1 MATSPNYAWAEP
13 DNSSLVKNGAADI
26 RTLGDAIDTSVWNVG
41 YGQAGKN
48 KIINGDF
55 KINQRGFTSNTA
67 DSSYNFDRFFQ
78 ANSGGTFTS
87 TPQTFTPG
95 SAPVAGYE
103 GSTFLQVITAGSSGA
118 SDFGIIRQRIE
129 SVRTFANQTVTV
141 SFWAKAGT
149 GTPKIATEISQNFGS
164 GGSPSATVNTTGAAI
179 TLSTSWARYST
190 TIIIPSISGK
200 TLGTTND
207 GYLEL
212 NLWLNAG
219 STFNTRASSIGN
231 QNATFQIWGVQAE
244 YGSKATPFQT
254 ASGGSPQAEL
264 AMCQRYFLAFNTAA
278 VSAFEMPMG
287 MQATT
292 TTSNH
297 QIQLPVTMR
306 VTPSVTQSA
315 IGDWTVNNNI
325 NQPTLTSS
333 VIFSGRS
340 SVEAITIQNTWS
352 LAIGAVAGLV
362 EMIANKTA
370 ARYYLSAEL

>member
-1 MATSPNYAWAEP
+1 MATTTNYGWAEP
-13 DNSSLVKNGAADI
+13 DNTSLVKNGAQDI
-26 RTLGDAIDTSVWNVG
+26 RILGDAIDASVWNIG
-41 YGQAGKN
+41 FGQAGKN

-55 KINQRGFTSNTA
+55 RINQRSFTSNTA
-67 DSSYNFDRFFQ
+67 DSTYNFDRFFQ

-95 SAPVAGYE
+95 AAPVSGYE

-129 SVRTFANQTVTV
+129 SVRSFANQTVTV

-164 GGSPSATVNTTGAAI
+164 GGSPSAAVNTTGAAV

-231 QNATFQIWGVQAE
+231 QNATFQIWGVQLE
-244 YGSKATPFQT
+244 VGSTATPFQT
-254 ASGGSPQAEL
+254 ASGGSRQAEL
-264 AMCQRYFLAFNTAA
+264 AMCQRYYLRFGGL
-278 VSAFEMPMG
+278 SAYQNFG
-287 MQATT
+287 VGFADQTT
-292 TTSNH
+292 TAI
-297 QIQLPVTMR
+297 IQVPLPATMR
-306 VTPSVTQSA
+306 VAPASIDFSTLNLTTGGTNTAVTSITFLSSMNGNGIA
-315 IGDWTVNNNI
+315 VVYPVVASGLTVNRPYFLTANNS
-325 NQPTLTSS
+325 TS
-333 VIFSGRS
+333 GY
-340 SVEAITIQNTWS
+340 
-352 LAIGAVAGLV
+352 LG
-362 EMIANKTA
+362 
-370 ARYYLSAEL
+370 LSAEL